1 MMQTDY
7 IDGALKLSKKV
18 VDIDPLVL
26 IYRDSL
32 GQQYIYLGKFV
43 EASYQFNEVIRL
55 NSNDFFV

>member
-26 IYRDSL
+26 IYRNSL

-55 NSNDFFV
+55 NPNDFFV

>member
-55 NSNDFFV
+55 NPNDFFV